1 MGKYGHKPLN
11 WFEAIVNKLGGE
23 EGADRFLRN
32 ETEVVEKVKLLKR
45 VSTIELP
52 AVKDFIAADHFVVD
66 TSEKAKVK
74 ISYLGDNFRKYFLP
88 KKETGE
94 VAAEELT
101 VNELLEDAYDPAIVT
116 DLGGEEKVEIS
127 LGQFFAMFAKQPN
140 GESGQL
146 LTNGRANIG
155 YIRGDDGVLWTVH
168 GRWNDDGWVF
178 EASPLD
184 NPYRWYAGYQVLSR

>member
-155 YIRGDDGVLWTVH
+155 YIRGDDGVLWAVG
-168 GRWNDDGWVF
+168 GRWGGDGWSF
-178 EASPLD
+178 GARPLD
-184 NPYRWYAGYQVLSR
+184 GPSRWHAGRQVLSR